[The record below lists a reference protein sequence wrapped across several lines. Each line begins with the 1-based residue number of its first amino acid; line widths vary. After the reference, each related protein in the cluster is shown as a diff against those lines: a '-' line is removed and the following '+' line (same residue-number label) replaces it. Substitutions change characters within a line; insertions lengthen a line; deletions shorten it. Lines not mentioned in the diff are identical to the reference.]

1 MDFSNIVSPKLI
13 AAAYNTAASNKIPYF
28 GESLFTPAKTAGLD
42 LAWIKGSSGITVSLA
57 PSAFDAKATFRTIE
71 GIKRIETEMPFFRE
85 GFHISERDRLE
96 LLRAKNEDDPYVDA
110 VLNRV
115 YDYVGNLIDAANVVA
130 ERMRMALLF
139 PTGGDMKIIFK
150 ANGVDYSYNYDAAG
164 TWKANNYATLTST
177 ALWSAPTTANP
188 IKDFS
193 DMASKAADVS
203 GSEVKYAIM
212 SSDTFTKMLATDA
225 VKDLYV
231 STSGRNISFITP
243 AMGAQAIASVTGIT
257 PIVYKK
263 KYKTE
268 SGVATAYVPDGYVTF
283 IPEGALGNTWYGTT
297 PEEANI
303 IFNPTATATSDVSIV
318 NTGIAVTKIFNPHP
332 ADSDIIVSEIVLPSF
347 ERMDEVVTL
356 KVTA

>member
-1 MDFSNIVSPKLI
+1 MDFSNIVSPKI
-13 AAAYNTAASNKIPYF
+13 IGAAYTNAASNRIPYF
-28 GESLFTPAKTAGLD
+28 GESLFTPAKKAGLD
-42 LAWIKGSSGITVSLA
+42 LAWIKGSSGVTVSLA

-71 GIKRIETEMPFFRE
+71 GVKRIETEMPFFRE
-85 GFHISERDRLE
+85 AFLITEKDRQE
-96 LLRAKNEDDPYVDA
+96 LLRAKEANDPYVES

-115 YDYVGNLIDAANVVA
+115 YDCAGNLIDAAHVVA
-130 ERMRMALLF
+130 ERMRMSLLF
-139 PTGGDMKIIFK
+139 PTGGDMKITFK

-164 TWKANNYATLTST
+164 AWKSNNYATLTST
-177 ALWSAPTTANP
+177 ALWSASTTANP

-203 GSEVKYAIM
+203 GSDVKYAIM

-231 STSGRNISFITP
+231 STSGTNISFITP

-268 SGVATAYVPDGYVTF
+268 SGTTTAFVPDGYVTF
-283 IPEGALGNTWYGTT
+283 IPEGALGKTWYGTT
-297 PEEANI
+297 PEEADI
-303 IFNPTATATSDVSIV
+303 IANPMADVAIV
-318 NTGIAVTKIFNPHP
+318 DTGIAITKVVHPHP
-332 ADSDIIVSEIVLPSF
+332 VNTEIIASEIVLPSF

-356 KVTA
+356 KVA